1 MRPYEKKV
9 LVEIFENIRKIYEFK
24 PPCQDLATHIEF
36 FSESSPDATRQYIAE
51 ENFSIKMFPS
61 WTPTFY
67 INLGERY
74 HITVGNRTY
83 AVSKDQDIAI
93 LRNTIVERHNAPTDH
108 IFTVKF
114 YPGSLETILNINQ
127 THLID
132 RVTALSAILPVW
144 LLRSVKEVL
153 SFEERVGM
161 LETYLLNQYQNKSN
175 NRLNFVR
182 EAIGNYL
189 QADLLPG
196 INELAEKQ
204 FVSSKTFN
212 RNFHRVVG
220 TSPKNY
226 FSVIR
231 ARTALSAYVLR
242 DPLFTPTAFGYYD
255 MSHFYKEVIAFT
267 GQKLTVSKRLL

>member
-1 MRPYEKKV
+1 V
-9 LVEIFENIRKIYEFK
+9 VEIFENIRKLYEFRA
-24 PPCQDLATHIEF
+24 PCQDLAAHIEF
-36 FSESSPDATRQYIAE
+36 FSESCPDATRQYTAE
-51 ENFSIKMFPS
+51 EHFSVKMFPS

-74 HITVGNRTY
+74 HITIGHRTY
-83 AVSKDQDIAI
+83 AVSKEQDIAI
-93 LRNTIVERHNAPTDH
+93 LRNTIVERYNAPTDH

-114 YPGSLETILNINQ
+114 YPGSLETVLNINQ
-127 THLID
+127 TGLID
-132 RVTALSAILPVW
+132 RVTDLSRLLPAG
-144 LLRSVKEVL
+144 LIASVKEAG
-153 SFEERVGM
+153 SFGERVAI
-161 LETYLLNQYQNKSN
+161 LECYLLDQYQNKSV
-175 NRLNFVR
+175 NRLDFVR
-182 EAIGNYL
+182 EAIGNYVL
-189 QADLLPG
+189 GDLLPG

-204 FVSSKTFN
+204 FVSSKTLN

-242 DPLFTPTAFGYYD
+242 DPLFSPTAFGYYD

-267 GQKLTVSKRLL
+267 GEKLTVSKRLI

>member
-1 MRPYEKKV
+1 M
-9 LVEIFENIRKIYEFK
+9 VEIFENIRKLYEFK
-24 PPCQDLATHIEF
+24 APCPDLAAHIEF
-36 FSESSPDATRQYIAE
+36 FSESSPDATKHYLE
-51 ENFSIKMFPS
+51 DENFSIKMFPS

-67 INLGERY
+67 FNLGERY

-83 AVSKDQDIAI
+83 AIGKDQDIAI
-93 LRNTIVERHNAPTDH
+93 LRNSIVERHNAPTDH

-114 YPGSLETILNINQ
+114 YPGSLETILNIHQ
-127 THLID
+127 AGLID
-132 RVTALSAILPVW
+132 RVIDLSTLLPGW
-144 LLRSVKEVL
+144 LLCSVKEVR
-153 SFEERVGM
+153 SFEER
-161 LETYLLNQYQNKSN
+161 ERIRESYLLNQYQNKSH
-175 NRLNFVR
+175 NRLHFVR

-189 QADLLPG
+189 QGDLLPG
-196 INELAEKQ
+196 MNELAEKQ
-204 FVSSKTFN
+204 FVSSKTLN

-220 TSPKNY
+220 TSLKNY

-267 GQKLTVSKRLL
+267 GEKLTVSKRLI